1 MGRNPAVGRQGPG
14 YHAATVPAES
24 EAAALS
30 VRQIRSG
37 IGHPDTM
44 RRTLRA
50 LGLKHHQAVV
60 ELPNNASVRGM
71 LYKVRHLVDVT
82 AVSGRRSL

>member
-1 MGRNPAVGRQGPG
+1 MGRNPAVGRQGPA
-14 YHAATVPAES
+14 YYAATIPDQSDAK
-24 EAAALS
+24 ALS
-30 VRQIRSG
+30 VTQIRSA
-37 IGHPDTM
+37 IGHPETM

-60 ELPNNASVRGM
+60 KLPNNASVRGM

-82 AVSGRRSL
+82 AVSGKK